1 MVAETPSKLTRP
13 IPFTPKRPI
22 SSVSGSSTD
31 LSSRLSR
38 LTTPGILS
46 STHKKYKAPLSSE
59 SRSRILPKAK
69 PVLPTVPGTPA
80 NTSTSS
86 DARPRTPGTPGRKS
100 ATDSPLLMPSTSEM
114 DVSHIDP
121 EEVLVDFQTVEPGDI
136 SGEMDEAWLRAADL
150 DHGKD
155 DKVMV
160 SIRYVYEALCSLCYT
175 KHMDRISEFAQPVAF
190 LLGNPSPQLTPSSWT
205 PHMPR
210 ILLWQPRPRSILTLS
225 LLGRR
230 ISLSITLL
238 PAPMSTRLWMGSTQS
253 SLRMARQHPG
263 KPLRSAVTKTNLV

>member
-150 DHGKD
+150 DHVKTIKSWCLSG
-155 DKVMV
+155 M
-160 SIRYVYEALCSLCYT
+160 CT
-175 KHMDRISEFAQPVAF
+175 KHCV
-190 LLGNPSPQLTPSSWT
+190 LCV
-205 PHMPR
+205 
-210 ILLWQPRPRSILTLS
+210 ILNIWI
-225 LLGRR
+225 GF
-230 ISLSITLL
+230 
-238 PAPMSTRLWMGSTQS
+238 QS
-253 SLRMARQHPG
+253 SPNQWRFCLGTHP
-263 KPLRSAVTKTNLV
+263 RN